1 MIVGFLRSIHD
12 AHEAGLAVHDRY
24 RRRGD
29 QYALYLRSF
38 RLAGEVVTRT
48 PWQQTIGISRED
60 LAFRQWF
67 TAALPPGMAP
77 LSFVNTLDRY
87 PAARARTARLP
98 TMPCLRSAC

>member
-1 MIVGFLRSIHD
+1 MNLDLCIDMIVGFFRCIHA

-38 RLAGEVVTRT
+38 SLAGRMLSRT
-48 PWQQTIGISRED
+48 PWREQLGISTNDHE
-60 LAFRQWF
+60 FRRRF

-77 LSFVNTLDRY
+77 LSFVNTLDQY
-87 PAARARTARLP
+87 PGIANDP
-98 TMPCLRSAC
+98 SD